1 MKTLTRIVALAAFTL
16 ATVACS
22 QKEPAQDAIAAAE
35 GALAAVYE
43 DAQKYLPERYA
54 EVKAELDAGRKALG
68 EERYAEAIAA
78 VKDVPAHAEALSKEV
93 VAAKQQK
100 LTELNAEWTRLSGS
114 LPGLLTNIGARLSEL
129 GGMRQ
134 LPAGMD
140 KQVLDEANAAYA
152 SARSAWDEAGTA
164 FSAGDLETAVTRGH
178 DTEGTAQDLVARLG
192 IQAA

>member
-1 MKTLTRIVALAAFTL
+1 MKLLTGIVAVAALALAA
-16 ATVACS
+16 AACS
-22 QKEPAQDAIAAAE
+22 QKDPAQEAIAAAE

-54 EVKAELDAGRKALG
+54 EVKAELEAGRKAFD

-93 VAAKQQK
+93 VAARQQK
-100 LTELNAEWTRLSGS
+100 LSELNAEWARLAGS

-129 GGMRQ
+129 GGMRR
-134 LPAGMD
+134 LPVGTD

-152 SARSAWDEAGTA
+152 SARSAWNEAGTA
-164 FSAGDLETAVTRGH
+164 FAAGDLETAVARAR
-178 DTEGTAQDLVARLG
+178 DAEGTAQDLVARLG